1 MAPGLKKTCED
12 MDRLDRHLLAAL
24 VRNGRASI
32 VELSEAVH
40 LSPTAVARRQRALE
54 ESGVI
59 RGYTASLDPAA
70 FGITTT
76 VVVHIALSSQREA
89 DLSAFEQAVRHC
101 DSVVQCLLMS
111 GTDDYLL
118 ILQVRDLADFER
130 VHKTQI
136 SRLPHVARI
145 QSSFALR
152 EIIRRAVPGDLL
164 D

>member
-1 MAPGLKKTCED
+1 
-12 MDRLDRHLLAAL
+12 MDRLDRQLLAAL
-24 VRNGRASI
+24 VRNGRAST

-40 LSPTAVARRQRALE
+40 LSPTAVARRQRSLE
-54 ESGVI
+54 EAGVI
-59 RGYTASLDPAA
+59 RGYTANLDPAA
-70 FGITTT
+70 FGVTTT
-76 VVVHIALSSQREA
+76 VVVHVTLGSQREA

-101 DSVVQCLLMS
+101 ESVVQCLLMS
-111 GTDDYLL
+111 GSDDYLL

-152 EIIRRAVPGDLL
+152 EIVRRAVPGDLL

>member
-1 MAPGLKKTCED
+1 LKETTKH
-12 MDRLDRHLLAAL
+12 MDRLDRNLLAAL
-24 VRNGRASI
+24 VRDGRATT
-32 VELSEAVH
+32 VELSDAVH

-54 ESGVI
+54 EAGVI
-59 RGYTASLDPAA
+59 RGYTASLNPAA
-70 FGITTT
+70 FGVTTT

-89 DLSAFEQAVRHC
+89 DLSSFEEAVRHC

-118 ILQVRDLADFER
+118 ILQVRDLADYER
-130 VHKTQI
+130 VHKMQL
-136 SRLPHVARI
+136 SRLPNVARI

-152 EIIRRAVPGDLL
+152 EIVKRAVPADLL